1 MRKRYPS
8 DLSDDQWAILEPLI
22 PGARPGGRPRD
33 VDVREVVNT
42 ILYQQR
48 SGCQWDMLP
57 HDLLPRSTVYDY
69 FARWRDDG
77 TWQRLLDA
85 LRQGVRTAA
94 GREPQPSA
102 GSIDSQTVKTTE
114 VGGERGFDG
123 GKKVTGRKRHFA
135 VDTLGLLLAVA
146 VTAASVD
153 DGRAAPL
160 VLAQL
165 EGEPSA
171 RLLKLWADTK
181 YHNYDLY
188 GWMKRRQVRYELE
201 VVSRPAGARG
211 FVLLHKRWVA
221 ERSIAWWGRDRR
233 NSKDYERRTDSSEA
247 RIKISA
253 IHLMLKRLAPD
264 PNRKQAAFHYSRENK
279 AQLPG

>member
-1 MRKRYPS
+1 MRKSYPS
-8 DLSDDQWAILEPLI
+8 DLSDDQWAILGPLI
-22 PGARPGGRPRD
+22 PTALPGGRPRE

-57 HDLLPRSTVYDY
+57 HDLLPKSTVFDY

-77 TWQRLLDA
+77 TWQAVLDA
-85 LRQGVRTAA
+85 LRRKARTAA

-114 VGGERGFDG
+114 VGGERGYDG
-123 GKKVTGRKRHFA
+123 AKKVTGRKRHFA

-153 DGRAAPL
+153 DGRAAPQ
-160 VLAQL
+160 VLGQL

-171 RLLKLWADTK
+171 RLRKLWADTK
-181 YHNYDLY
+181 YHNHDLY
-188 GWMKRRQVRYELE
+188 GWMREHRVPYELE
-201 VVSRPAGARG
+201 VVSRPAGAKG
-211 FVLLHKRWVA
+211 FVLLHRRWVA

-233 NSKDYERRTDSSEA
+233 TSKDYERRTDSSEA

-264 PNRKQAAFHYSRENK
+264 PDRKQAAFRYSRENK
-279 AQLPG
+279 PELPG